1 MAYLSIPDIILEHNI
16 QNVGYNLLQII
27 DGDDREV
34 PQSSPEVYWPQ
45 KPVETPQIYPFPN
58 AYYGTYYPNVQNT
71 VRPILGRRSSLP
83 EPPTYPRK
91 MSADSVLSDGLL
103 FSKTTLL
110 PERSSYFEE
119 VRPRNCKGFAKKF
132 QRRGSLNSTYL
143 NLNSEKEMS
152 LTAHNIFP
160 KVCPPPLPK
169 DLLQVLKILEDN
181 LMHFVTLSRSLNNH
195 QPTLFPIVE
204 KDAGLIN
211 GLGKYYGYLV
221 TLAIREKNWVSLM
234 APALNLRDKFLD
246 SFTYLCQ
253 ELHGAIAKAQVF
265 TENSGEFEESQEN
278 REAAEELN
286 YWIREIF
293 TFTWLMLRINSYP
306 CQVQER
312 NLFIGF

>member
-160 KVCPPPLPK
+160 KMPSPIAEGPSASPENPGGQSHAFRDTLTKLKQPPANIVSHRGK
-169 DLLQVLKILEDN
+169 GCRTHQWTWEILW
-181 LMHFVTLSRSLNNH
+181 LSGDIGH
-195 QPTLFPIVE
+195 Q
-204 KDAGLIN
+204 
-211 GLGKYYGYLV
+211 
-221 TLAIREKNWVSLM
+221 REKLGFPNGSCSQSQ
-234 APALNLRDKFLD
+234 DKFLD